1 MASMK
6 DVARLADVSESTV
19 SRVINKSIPVD
30 EATRRVVEEAIR
42 KLNYKPNLLA
52 KGLRIKSS
60 QIIGLVVPEIVHH
73 TFASFIQ
80 FIEESTFARG
90 YGLIVGN
97 HKDDPEIEEIFIDSL
112 VRRHVDGIIFSRVS
126 DESRVMKIITRS
138 QVPVVVIDRAAE
150 KEELAS
156 VVLDN
161 RKAGQFAGEHLV
173 GLGHRRIGCISGPLK
188 IALCRERI
196 AGLREV
202 LDRHGLLLQQ
212 DAIFEGDF
220 KFESGIQGARQILLK
235 HPEITAIWAQNDL
248 MAVGALKFLVTAGK
262 TVPRDI
268 SLMGMDDIGLAR
280 MISPAL
286 TTVSQP
292 FEEICEK
299 AVELLLS
306 LKQDDGRSAR
316 KIVIDPGVVVRESTA
331 AI

>member
-6 DVARLADVSESTV
+6 DVARLASVSESTV
-19 SRVINKSIPVD
+19 SRVINRSIPVD
-30 EATRRVVEEAIR
+30 EVTRRSVEEAIK

-80 FIEESTFARG
+80 FIEESAFARG

-112 VRRHVDGIIFSRVS
+112 VRRHVDGIIFCRVS
-126 DESRVMKIITRS
+126 DESRVMKLISSS

-150 KEELAS
+150 KEELSS

-161 RKAGQFAGEHLV
+161 RKAGRLAGEHLV
-173 GLGHRRIGCISGPLK
+173 GLGHHRIGCISGPLK
-188 IALCRERI
+188 IALCRERL

-202 LDRHGLLLQQ
+202 LDGHGYSLPE
-212 DAIFEGDF
+212 DAVFEGDF
-220 KFESGIQGARQILLK
+220 KFESGIQGARQILLT

-248 MAVGALKFLVTAGK
+248 MAVGALKFFVKTGK
-262 TVPRDI
+262 TVPQDI

-299 AVELLLS
+299 AVDLLLS
-306 LKQDDGRSAR
+306 LKQDNGSGAR
-316 KIVIDPGVVVRESTA
+316 KIVMDPSVVIRESTA